1 MRIMDILFEQQMIQA
16 IFKINGKKID
26 FWYQEMLV
34 VENNVLVDLFGV
46 RTRFKELKNIDDSL
60 VFGQSLFLTIS
71 YLQDLHR
78 NKKLFHG
85 DIKPSN
91 IFYQV
96 INSYISSDS
105 GSLVPLYDD

>member
-1 MRIMDILFEQQMIQA
+1 MIQA

-26 FWYQEMLV
+26 DLYQETLV
-34 VENNVLVDLFGV
+34 VENSVLVDLFGV
-46 RTRFKELKNIDDSL
+46 RDRFKDLKTIDDSL
-60 VFGQSLFLTIS
+60 LFGQSLFLTIS

-91 IFYQV
+91 IFYEGE
-96 INSYISSDS
+96 NSYISSDS